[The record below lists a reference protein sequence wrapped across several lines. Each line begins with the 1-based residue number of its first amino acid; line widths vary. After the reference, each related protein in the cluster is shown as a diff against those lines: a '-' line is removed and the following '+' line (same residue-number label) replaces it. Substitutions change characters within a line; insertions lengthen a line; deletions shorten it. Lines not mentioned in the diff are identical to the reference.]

1 LQAQCIQRLAHDL
14 GLDAHVEFVGMKPPA
29 EVARYMQESALLVL
43 PSRRES
49 FGSVL
54 VEALACGTPVVATR
68 CGGPEDIVN
77 DSVGKLVSA
86 ENAEELANAIASV
99 MNHRDRYVPLQLRQ
113 YALNRFSWPRLANWT
128 MDLYRAALADRHLTS
143 QSGTTGQTMSSD
155 CTTGRSQLEPV
166 Q

>member
-1 LQAQCIQRLAHDL
+1 EECFRPPENEAGRKGNQILYVGVLNFNKGLDVLLHATQKLVQRQPEARLILLGGFFYRNTRLQAQCIQRLAHDL

-77 DSVGKLVSA
+77 DSVG
-86 ENAEELANAIASV
+86 
-99 MNHRDRYVPLQLRQ
+99 
-113 YALNRFSWPRLANWT
+113 
-128 MDLYRAALADRHLTS
+128 
-143 QSGTTGQTMSSD
+143 
-155 CTTGRSQLEPV
+155 
-166 Q
+166 